1 MAKTSPVEF
10 VQQVREEARKI
21 TWPSRKEVM
30 ISTVMVMIMVAMAS
44 VFFLVVDC
52 HSEMGHRQAASGPL
66 KGAAESYGI
75 GMTKRW
81 YIVHA
86 YSNFEKKVA
95 ESIKEQSVQ
104 KGLGD
109 LFEQVLVP
117 TEEIIE
123 VRRGRKIKSERRFFP
138 GYVLVKMELTDQAF
152 HLIKN
157 TPKVT
162 GFLGSD
168 SKPIPISDAEANR
181 ILNQV
186 AEGVDKPKTSIS
198 FEIGEQVR
206 VADGPFASFNGQVEE
221 VDEERSRLKVAVS
234 IFGRPTPVELE
245 YGQVEKIR

>member
-1 MAKTSPVEF
+1 MA
-10 VQQVREEARKI
+10 
-21 TWPSRKEVM
+21 
-30 ISTVMVMIMVAMAS
+30 
-44 VFFLVVDC
+44 
-52 HSEMGHRQAASGPL
+52 
-66 KGAAESYGI
+66 
-75 GMTKRW
+75 KRW

-95 ESIKEQSVQ
+95 DSIKEQAAA

-117 TEEIIE
+117 TEEVVE
-123 VRRGRKIKSERRFFP
+123 TRRGRKVTSERRFFP
-138 GYVLVKMELTDQAF
+138 GYVLVKMDMTDEAY

-168 SKPIPISDAEANR
+168 NKPIPISEVEAGR
-181 ILNQV
+181 ILHQV
-186 AEGVDKPKTSIS
+186 QEGVERPRPSIT

-206 VADGPFASFNGQVEE
+206 VADGPFASFNGLVEE

-245 YGQVEKIR
+245 FGQVEKV

>member
-1 MAKTSPVEF
+1 MA
-10 VQQVREEARKI
+10 
-21 TWPSRKEVM
+21 
-30 ISTVMVMIMVAMAS
+30 
-44 VFFLVVDC
+44 
-52 HSEMGHRQAASGPL
+52 
-66 KGAAESYGI
+66 
-75 GMTKRW
+75 KRW

-95 ESIKEQSVQ
+95 DSIREQSVA

-117 TEEIIE
+117 TEEVVE
-123 VRRGRKIKSERRFFP
+123 TRRGRKVTSERRFFP
-138 GYVLVKMELTDQAF
+138 GYVLVKMQMTDEAY

-168 SKPIPISDAEANR
+168 NKPIPISEAEAGR
-181 ILNQV
+181 ILHQV
-186 AEGVDKPKTSIS
+186 QEGVERPRPSIT

-206 VADGPFASFNGQVEE
+206 VADGPFASFNGLVEE

-245 YGQVEKIR
+245 FGQVEKV

>member
-1 MAKTSPVEF
+1 MA
-10 VQQVREEARKI
+10 
-21 TWPSRKEVM
+21 
-30 ISTVMVMIMVAMAS
+30 
-44 VFFLVVDC
+44 
-52 HSEMGHRQAASGPL
+52 
-66 KGAAESYGI
+66 
-75 GMTKRW
+75 KRW

-95 ESIKEQSVQ
+95 ESIKEQAAQ
-104 KGLGD
+104 KGMTD

-117 TEEIIE
+117 TEEVVE

-138 GYVLVKMELTDQAF
+138 GYVLVKMDMTDQAF

-168 SKPIPISDAEANR
+168 SKPIPISDAEASR

-186 AEGVDKPKTSIS
+186 AEGVERPKSTIS
-198 FEIGEQVR
+198 FEVGEQVR
-206 VADGPFASFNGQVEE
+206 VADGPFASFSGQVEE
-221 VDEERSRLKVAVS
+221 VDEERSRLKVAVL

-245 YGQVEKIR
+245 YGQVEKLR